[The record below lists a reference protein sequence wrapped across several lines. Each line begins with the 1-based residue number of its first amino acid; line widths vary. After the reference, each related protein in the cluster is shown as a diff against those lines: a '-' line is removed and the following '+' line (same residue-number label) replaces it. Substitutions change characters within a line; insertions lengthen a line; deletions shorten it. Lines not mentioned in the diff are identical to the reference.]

1 MLLLDMSFAVSYCIN
16 LGIYCVISL
25 LVVSL
30 SFLWLAKIDDDPN
43 FLYIFGLVSWIVSVG
58 SYLFI
63 KDPEF
68 NNETTARVFGNIT
81 GIISYVFFILQPLI
95 YTIGEIPEIIR
106 QRKASRKIAKET
118 VKELAKKV
126 KRNNLFDL

>member
-1 MLLLDMSFAVSYCIN
+1 MLLLDMSFAASYCIN
-16 LGIYCVISL
+16 FGIYCFLSL

-30 SFLWLAKIDDDPN
+30 SLLWLAKIDEDPN
-43 FLYIFGLVSWIVSVG
+43 FMYILGLISWIVSIG

-63 KDPEF
+63 KNPEF
-68 NNETTARVFGNIT
+68 NNDTTARVFGNIT
-81 GIISYVFFILQPLI
+81 GIISYVFFIIQPLFR
-95 YTIGEIPEIIR
+95 TIGEIPGIIR

-118 VKELAKKV
+118 VKELTKKV

>member
-16 LGIYCVISL
+16 LGIYCFLSL

-30 SFLWLAKIDDDPN
+30 SFLWLAKLDDDPN

-95 YTIGEIPEIIR
+95 YTIRDMPVIIR

-118 VKELAKKV
+118 AKELVKKA